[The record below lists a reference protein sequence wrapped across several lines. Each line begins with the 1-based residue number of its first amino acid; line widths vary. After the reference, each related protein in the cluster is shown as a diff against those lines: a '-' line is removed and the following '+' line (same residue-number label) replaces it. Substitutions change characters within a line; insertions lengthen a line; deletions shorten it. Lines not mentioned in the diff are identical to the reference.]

1 MLTRWIRFL
10 AVTAASLGLLIAVSS
25 SASAQNVRQ
34 RTAGDLFYNYY
45 VAPGPDGIGVEL
57 YPAPRPAP
65 PWVGHTYITYEPLM
79 PHEFL
84 YRHQRVY
91 IRVHPDGRRTRT
103 LVWWR

>member
-1 MLTRWIRFL
+1 MLNRSTR
-10 AVTAASLGLLIAVSS
+10 LLIMVAATVGLMVVLSG
-25 SASAQNVRQ
+25 SANAQIGRQ
-34 RTAGDLFYNYY
+34 RSAGDLFYNYY

-84 YRHQRVY
+84 YRHHRIY

-103 LVWWR
+103 LVWWQ

>member
-1 MLTRWIRFL
+1 MRGLWIRALLVGVFACL
-10 AVTAASLGLLIAVSS
+10 WLLGVD
-25 SASAQNVRQ
+25 ASAQGFRQ

-45 VAPGPDGIGVEL
+45 VAPGPNGIGAEL

-65 PWVGHTYITYEPLM
+65 PWVGHTFITYEPLM

-91 IRVHPDGRRTRT
+91 IRVHPDGRVTRT
-103 LVWWR
+103 WVCWK

>member
-1 MLTRWIRFL
+1 MARM
-10 AVTAASLGLLIAVSS
+10 AVKHVIAALVIAVCVFVWTVP
-25 SASAQNVRQ
+25 AEAQALRQ

-45 VAPGPDGIGVEL
+45 VAPGPNGVGVEL

-84 YRHQRVY
+84 WRHQRTY
-91 IRVHPDGRRTRT
+91 TRVHPDGRVTRT
-103 LVWWR
+103 FVWWR

>member
-1 MLTRWIRFL
+1 MRRRWIE
-10 AVTAASLGLLIAVSS
+10 AVLVALFIGVSLFALE
-25 SASAQNVRQ
+25 AQAQGFRQ

-45 VAPGPDGIGVEL
+45 VAPGPSGIGVEL

-65 PWVGHTYITYEPLM
+65 PWVGHTFITYEPLM

-84 YRHQRVY
+84 YRHHRVY
-91 IRVHPDGRRTRT
+91 IRVHPDGRKTRT